1 MKSEDMNNKEAIEN
15 KKAPMSINPN
25 INILKREG
33 SNSSSGNLPT
43 PMRALSTSLIKTS
56 KSSVTL
62 LHPSSPYKLIG

>member
-43 PMRALSTSLIKTS
+43 PIRAFNTSFIKIS

-62 LHPSSPYKLIG
+62 LHPSYLYMLIE